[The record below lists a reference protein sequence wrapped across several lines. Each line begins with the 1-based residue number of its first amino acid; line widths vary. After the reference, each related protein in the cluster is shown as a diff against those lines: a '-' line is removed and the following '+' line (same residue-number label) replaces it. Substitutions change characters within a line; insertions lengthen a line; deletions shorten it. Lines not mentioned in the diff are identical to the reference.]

1 MHKEEYVSS
10 FAVEVKEILSCRG
23 GRMTP
28 QRRLILEALE
38 ANQAEHLTA
47 EELYEKLKS
56 KSPSLHL
63 STVYRTLRLLEA
75 EGMIGS
81 RWFEKDRGQERFDMG
96 QTVDHH
102 HFVCK
107 RCGQV
112 VEFETPFSQM
122 IEAQF
127 ENEYGCTV
135 ESISIHLSGL
145 CQNCC
150 RGNQV

>member
-1 MHKEEYVSS
+1 MNKEESVSS
-10 FAVEVKEILSCRG
+10 FAVEVKEYLSCRG

-38 ANQAEHLTA
+38 TNQSEHPTA

-81 RWFEKDRGQERFDMG
+81 CWFEKDRGQERFDMR
-96 QTVDHH
+96 QTVGHH

-107 RCGQV
+107 GCGQV
-112 VEFETPFSQM
+112 IEFETPLSKTV
-122 IEAQF
+122 EAQF
-127 ENEYGCTV
+127 QKEYGCTV

-145 CQNCC
+145 CDGCKA
-150 RGNQV
+150 NQD